1 MSRSAYPQFRCAD
14 GQANSEA
21 GLPATEEFDA
31 DAVGADGRVEDVE
44 DVEDNIPDL
53 HNAEIALESQ
63 EQRIRFHVPI
73 GSCRPV
79 KALLSPYRN
88 RTLRQLC
95 RKLSA
100 KCSLSSKVA
109 APASRPSYHVAS
121 PESPD
126 AM

>member
-1 MSRSAYPQFRCAD
+1 MSRSAYPQFRCAN

-44 DVEDNIPDL
+44 DNIPDL
-53 HNAEIALESQ
+53 HNAEIASESQ

-73 GSCRPV
+73 GSCRTV

-109 APASRPSYHVAS
+109 APASRSS
-121 PESPD
+121 
-126 AM
+126 

>member
-1 MSRSAYPQFRCAD
+1 MSRSAYQQFRCAN

-44 DVEDNIPDL
+44 DVKDVEDVEDNIPDL
-53 HNAEIALESQ
+53 HNAEIASESQ

-73 GSCRPV
+73 ESCRPV

-88 RTLRQLC
+88 RTLRLC

-109 APASRPSYHVAS
+109 APASRPS
-121 PESPD
+121 
-126 AM
+126 